1 MFALDTNTVSYLLRG
16 QGRVASRL
24 MATDPADIAVPAV
37 VVHELRYGLLRMG
50 SAGASRRDDLEAFLA
65 CLQILPL
72 DAPAAAEAAAIRYE
86 LEMRGQTIG
95 PFDLLIAG
103 IARAQRAVLVTHNRR
118 EFERV
123 PGLEVVD
130 WY

>member
-24 MATDPADIAVPAV
+24 MTTDPADIAIPAV
-37 VVHELRYGLLRMG
+37 VAHELRYGLLRMG
-50 SAGASRRDDLEAFLA
+50 PAGAARRDDLEAFLA
-65 CLQILPL
+65 CLRILPL
-72 DAPAAAEAAAIRYE
+72 DAPAATEAAAIRFE
-86 LEMRGQTIG
+86 LEVRGQPIG
-95 PFDLLIAG
+95 PFDVLIAG
-103 IARAQRAVLVTHNRR
+103 IARSQHAVLVTHNSR
-118 EFERV
+118 EFEKV

>member
-50 SAGASRRDDLEAFLA
+50 SAGIARRDDLEAFLA
-65 CLQILPL
+65 CLRILPL
-72 DAPAAAEAAAIRYE
+72 DGPAAAEAAAIRYE
-86 LEMRGQTIG
+86 LEARGQTIG
-95 PFDLLIAG
+95 PFDVLIAG
-103 IARAQRAVLVTHNRR
+103 IARSQHAVLVTHNRR

-123 PGLEVVD
+123 PGLEVAD